1 MAGILDLLNPANI
14 AGALPANFT
23 TDLASNIALGAA
35 STVVLSGLKSAA
47 GQDAIDPL
55 HLFHKDASGASISTT
70 VGKSISAAAYA
81 ALPQADKDA
90 IRAAGYNIV

>member
-1 MAGILDLLNPANI
+1 MAGILDILNPANI
-14 AGALPANFT
+14 SAALPANFT

-47 GQDAIDPL
+47 GQDALDPL
-55 HLFHKDASGASISTT
+55 HIFHKDASGASMQTT
-70 VGKSISAAAYA
+70 VGKSISASAYA

-90 IRAAGYNIV
+90 VRAAGYNIV